1 MEQGGGAQTSMNS
14 ESSDMGIS
22 PSSDWVLLRM
32 VVNLRY
38 IIGDRQSLKMAE
50 LVEISPAVC
59 ASFSVE
65 DDIISG
71 LIDV

>member
-1 MEQGGGAQTSMNS
+1 MNS

-50 LVEISPAVC
+50 LMEISPAVS